1 MRRPRRPGHPATT
14 ASEPARAHANNF
26 DALRLGFAILVVYSH
41 AHALSGYAEPVAW
54 NGTLGNVAVHGFFAV
69 SGYLVTG
76 SFTRSRDLPQFS
88 LRRARRIV
96 PGLVVAMVVATLL
109 GRAFGGY
116 TTNPVPFITNGPVW
130 TLTWEAVAYVAVGLL
145 GLVGVVTRAA
155 LPVVVAACWLAYL
168 VTIGTTDPFALAVA
182 PMLLVFAGGAVLWL
196 HPELLRRGVVVAA
209 ALGLLL
215 TLDNETFAWVARHVT
230 AVVPFLYA
238 PTWTPVDVQ
247 TSIYL
252 LCLPVVVVALG
263 RASWPFLRLP
273 VDLSYGTYLYA
284 WPVSQVAVALA
295 SREGRD
301 MSPLALFVIT
311 LVPTLLIATASWF
324 CVERP
329 VLRFRRQRPGRRQER
344 ETTTGAASGS

>member
-1 MRRPRRPGHPATT
+1 MRRPRRPGGPATT
-14 ASEPARAHANNF
+14 AGEPARAHANNF
-26 DALRLGFAILVVYSH
+26 DALRLGFAVLVVYSH
-41 AHALSGYAEPVAW
+41 AYALSGHVEPVAW
-54 NGTLGNVAVHGFFAV
+54 NRTLGTLAVHGFFAV

-109 GRAFGGY
+109 GRAFAGY
-116 TTNPVPFITNGPVW
+116 TTNPVPHITNGPVW
-130 TLTWEAVAYVAVGLL
+130 TLTWEVVAYVAVGLL

-155 LPVVVAACWLAYL
+155 LPAVVAACWLAYL
-168 VTIGTTDPFALAVA
+168 VTIGTTDRFALAIA

-196 HPELLRRGVVVAA
+196 HPELLRRGVIVAA

-215 TLDNETFAWVARHVT
+215 TVDDDAFAWVAGRVT
-230 AVVPFLYA
+230 SVVPFLYG
-238 PTWTPVDVQ
+238 PTWTAVDVQ
-247 TSIYL
+247 TAIYL

-263 RASWPFLRLP
+263 HARRPALRLP

-295 SREGRD
+295 VREGRD
-301 MSPLALFVIT
+301 MSPLTLFVVT
-311 LVPTLLIATASWF
+311 LVPTLLAATASWF

-329 VLRFRRQRPGRRQER
+329 VLRLRRRRPGGRQER
-344 ETTTGAASGS
+344 ETTTGAPAGG